1 MIATQTLSFLVSKF
15 DERREELQDFISQG
29 SLKDHAEYQKLCGV
43 IQGLEFAKLCIE
55 DLAKRLEIDADE

>member
-1 MIATQTLSFLVSKF
+1 MISEQTLSFLVSKF